1 MKKLVMLILM
11 LTPMFTV
18 KAEEWKEVETIP
30 ALNGSTLEIKEE
42 KEYQWYKLKKEGE
55 YYKEAP
61 SEEFTKTEFWTLS
74 PWSEWNDEYPNGKD
88 NIEIKTVYHY
98 QLMKKIKYIR
108 LSDINNSN
116 LSFASILIYKGRNQV
131 SYKLEEKEN
140 EIILELE
147 EPCYFDELE
156 VEMTLVN
163 VNDEENAFLIEWL
176 YELDLPSCM
185 QTYTR
190 QWFST
195 STQISFIERKMMPN
209 QFLYEEEKLSL
220 ERVEEN
226 NHTKV
231 YKREQYRYQERLYY
245 YEKEIKEYSKEF
257 SSIMIDGYP
266 YPDYDTERKRL
277 FCKFHEVK
285 QEPIVTMKIVEIP
298 VDRIVV
304 KEVPI
309 EKITL
314 KDQPINTLLKE
325 DNIFLKKEVEN
336 LKYRLASCQ
345 NENSENLEKNKSSKK
360 VEIKKQS
367 LETPLYIV
375 IFLFGYILGRI
386 VTMKKKI

>member
-220 ERVEEN
+220 EKVEEN

-345 NENSENLEKNKSSKK
+345 NENSENLEKNKSFKK